1 MGHILS
7 PFCGCNDCEGERG
20 ERGERGKR
28 GKRGH
33 RGERG
38 ERGEQGERGD
48 DGDTGP
54 TGPTGATG
62 PEGATGTTG
71 PGLVDTLPFAAS
83 FRVQWNGGDPIV
95 TPKDIVAPPG
105 IFVGFRPLG
114 NRGEGTL
121 FVVGP
126 ITRGTAAASIAVPV
140 LAFTTEFLAIVLQG
154 RNFGGSWVVPVDAAG
169 VTGPTPAQVAQA
181 VPALPPVV
189 PGQLVLEITV
199 RTRHQQNGTTDNT
212 SPVLEDI
219 ALNFSGAVA

>member
-1 MGHILS
+1 V
-7 PFCGCNDCEGERG
+7 
-20 ERGERGKR
+20 
-28 GKRGH
+28 
-33 RGERG
+33 
-38 ERGEQGERGD
+38 
-48 DGDTGP
+48 
-54 TGPTGATG
+54 TGATG
-62 PEGATGTTG
+62 PGF
-71 PGLVDTLPFAAS
+71 VDVLPFAAS
-83 FRVQWNGGDPIV
+83 FRVQWNGANPVV
-95 TPKDIVAPPG
+95 TPKDIGAPPG

-126 ITRGTAAASIAVPV
+126 ITRGTATASIAVPV
-140 LAFTTEFLAIVLQG
+140 LGFTTEFLAIVLQS

-199 RTRHQQNGTTDNT
+199 RSRHQQNGTTDNT
-212 SPVLEDI
+212 SPVLEDV